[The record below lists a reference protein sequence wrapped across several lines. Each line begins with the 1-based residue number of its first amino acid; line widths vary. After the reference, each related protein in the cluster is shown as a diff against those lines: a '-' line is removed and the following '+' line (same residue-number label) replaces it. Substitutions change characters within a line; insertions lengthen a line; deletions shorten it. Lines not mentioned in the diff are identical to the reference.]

1 MAHESPIRVAAIGCG
16 QFMRQQHIQTIA
28 RSPRLRLHALV
39 DLDAQRL
46 AEVASR
52 YRPLRATTR
61 WEEVVA
67 DPEVDVVV
75 VAVRPEFHAEIARAA
90 LAAGKPVYVE
100 KPLAPTPGECRAIHE
115 LAHERG
121 LPVAVGFNRRFAPAA
136 LRLREAF
143 RAAGAPT
150 SIYYRI
156 SDDGRIRPPDQ
167 RWKNQDRLLIEAVH
181 MFDLFAWL
189 LESEPVRVYASE
201 SRPNEAWVVLD
212 YANGSR
218 AGLLSSSYGSLAQPK
233 EHLEAVLAHGA
244 IEMDDFVEFRSFGL
258 PAVPAV
264 EYYAGRAYDG
274 CDNRHVEEFARR
286 GLAAL
291 RELRERYARA
301 AEESGVLAN
310 GADPTAWGRFRRMLG
325 DPPLPQVNYA
335 SDKGWGAA
343 LEHFCTAAVEG
354 RTAANATA
362 VDGNRATAC
371 AVAARRSIQS
381 GQPVELD
388 PGAWQRGEDAET
400 G

>member
-1 MAHESPIRVAAIGCG
+1 MTHDAPVRVAAIGCG

-28 RSPRLRLHALV
+28 RSNRLRLHALV

-46 AEVASR
+46 AEVAAR
-52 YRPLRATTR
+52 YRPLRATTG
-61 WEEVVA
+61 WEEAVA

-90 LAAGKPVYVE
+90 LGAGKPVYVE
-100 KPLAPTPGECRAIHE
+100 KPLAPTPDECRAIHE
-115 LAHERG
+115 LAHKRG
-121 LPVAVGFNRRFAPAA
+121 LPVAVGFNRRFAPAT

-143 RAAGAPT
+143 RAVGAPA

-156 SDDGRIRPPDQ
+156 SDDGRIRPPEQ
-167 RWKNQDRLLIEAVH
+167 AWKNEDRLLIEAVH
-181 MFDLFAWL
+181 MFDLFAYSL
-189 LESEPVRVYASE
+189 QSEPVQVYARE
-201 SRPNEAWVVLD
+201 TRPNDAWVLLEF
-212 YANGSR
+212 ANGSR

-244 IEMDDFVEFRSFGL
+244 VEMDDFVEFRSFGV
-258 PAVPAV
+258 PGVPAV

-291 RELRERYARA
+291 REFRERYARA

-310 GADPTAWGRFRRMLG
+310 SADPAAWSRFRQMLG

-343 LEHFCTAAVEG
+343 LEHFCSAAVEG
-354 RTAANATA
+354 RIPANATA
-362 VDGNRATAC
+362 IDGNRATAC
-371 AVAARRSIQS
+371 AVAARRSIQT
-381 GQPVELD
+381 GQPVDLD
-388 PGAWQRGEDAET
+388 PRAWGTAKEC
-400 G
+400 